1 MKNFTLDQMIDEAKE
16 TAADRERGYARQV
29 LRGKIDES
37 TAHRRIECMKN
48 IARTLEWIQRNYE
61 RGKGS
66 VSSEDVE
73 KPAQAV
79 MNLGVTESPRITS
92 GGIPD

>member
-1 MKNFTLDQMIDEAKE
+1 MKNFTLDQMIDEAKQ
-16 TAADRERGYARQV
+16 TAADRQNGYARQV

-37 TAHRRIECMKN
+37 TAQRRIECMNN
-48 IARTLEWIQRNYE
+48 IARTLEWIKRNYE